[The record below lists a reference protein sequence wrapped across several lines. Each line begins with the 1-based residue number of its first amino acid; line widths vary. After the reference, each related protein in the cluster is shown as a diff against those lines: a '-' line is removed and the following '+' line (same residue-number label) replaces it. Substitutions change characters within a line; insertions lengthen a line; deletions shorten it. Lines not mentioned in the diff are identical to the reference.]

1 MPGVSF
7 VFVGK
12 MKERHFADAFDEY
25 VKRLG
30 AYCKCEVR
38 EIAEQRLGER
48 PSEREIE
55 AALSKEAREIEKA
68 IPRGAYVCA
77 LCVE

>member
-48 PSEREIE
+48 PSR
-55 AALSKEAREIEKA
+55 
-68 IPRGAYVCA
+68 
-77 LCVE
+77 

>member
-1 MPGVSF
+1 MPGVNF

-12 MKERHFADAFDEY
+12 MKERHFLSAFDEY

-48 PSEREIE
+48 PSEREVA
-55 AALSKEAREIEKA
+55 AALAREAQEIWRAVPK
-68 IPRGAYVCA
+68 GAFVCA
-77 LCVE
+77 MCVD

>member
-1 MPGVSF
+1 MSF

-48 PSEREIE
+48 PSERAVSYTHLTLPTSI
-55 AALSKEAREIEKA
+55 
-68 IPRGAYVCA
+68 V
-77 LCVE
+77 V